1 MKLAIVVL
9 GMLFSLLIQNTVYSQ
24 GSTVPTEEEKK
35 KQSQIDG
42 YIHIVKN
49 SPNPKEVEKAK
60 AYLLELGVNYDQKEV
75 PKPTKMTDAEEQ
87 KKMSE
92 TLTPEQY
99 NAWKAEKHKNSV
111 IQPIEIKSDTI
122 KK

>member
-35 KQSQIDG
+35 KQTQIDG
-42 YIHIVKN
+42 YIHIIKN

-60 AYLLELGVNYDQKEV
+60 AYLLELGIKYEETV
-75 PKPTKMTDAEEQ
+75 PVQLKKMTDAEEQ